1 MMNRNR
7 LMSWSLLLLLVAGGA
22 SAQPSSLE
30 TRLRDQ
36 LRETRS
42 QLEDLQSQQVKW
54 QADKAALEHER
65 DEALKKAQPSKT
77 VESPLDDRSRA
88 QARAD
93 QTALRDAHRARE
105 ELEARLRAAD
115 TQHARADDQIKAE
128 RDRAT
133 ADLAHAQEQIQRCTA
148 KNTRLYEVGISVV
161 DAYAHL
167 GVGGVLAARQPFA
180 AKARVRLDE
189 AAQAY
194 GDQLYEQK
202 FDPRSASAPAGAI
215 AK

>member
-1 MMNRNR
+1 MNRIR
-7 LMSWSLLLLLVAGGA
+7 LMSWSLSLLLVAGGA

-30 TRLRDQ
+30 ARLRDQ
-36 LRETRS
+36 LREARS

-65 DEALKKAQPSKT
+65 DEALEKAKPSSAAASST
-77 VESPLDDRSRA
+77 DDRGRA
-88 QARAD
+88 QAKAA
-93 QTALRDAHRARE
+93 QAALRDSEHARQ
-105 ELEARLRAAD
+105 ELEARLHSVEALNA
-115 TQHARADDQIKAE
+115 HANDQAKAE
-128 RDRAT
+128 RDRAI
-133 ADLAHAQEQIQRCTA
+133 AELAGTQDQVQRCTA
-148 KNTRLYEVGISVV
+148 KNIRLYEVGKSVV

-167 GVGGVLAARQPFA
+167 GVGEVVASRQPFA
-180 AKARVRLDE
+180 TKARVRLDE

-202 FDPRSASAPAGAI
+202 FDSRSASAPAGAI